1 MSAHSRS
8 EALIQSAQRE
18 GGPVNALRIVLAQ
31 LARRPLQTVLAVVL
45 LALGVATLTFVVLV
59 QGQLSKQLARDAQG
73 IDLVVGAKGSPLQ
86 LILSALYHVDVPT
99 GNVPLA
105 AMDQLRRNRLVAQVI
120 PVSLGDNYRGFRIVG
135 TEPALIEHYGAR
147 LAGGALWTA
156 PMQSVIGSE
165 VARVT
170 QLAVGGT
177 LAGTHGLAQG
187 GAAHEEARYEVV
199 GVLAPTGTVL
209 DRLVLTDKASVWRVH
224 EGDPEDDAERRVLE
238 AEREVTA
245 LLVRYASPM
254 AAAIVPRQVN
264 AESRLMAASPASEL
278 ARLFAVMGVG
288 IDTMRAFGGVLVASS
303 LLALF
308 VTLYNALEERR
319 YDIAIMRLLG
329 ASRARVAILLLME
342 SWLLALVALLAG
354 LALGLGA
361 VAIVGNW
368 LAQSRAF
375 VVSPGTF
382 APELLWIGI
391 VAVAAATLAAAL
403 PAWRASR
410 MDIAA
415 TLARG

>member
-1 MSAHSRS
+1 M
-8 EALIQSAQRE
+8 
-18 GGPVNALRIVLAQ
+18 NALRIVIAQ
-31 LARRPLQTVLAVVL
+31 MARRPLQTVLAIVL

-99 GNVPLA
+99 GNVPA
-105 AMDQLRRNRLVAQVI
+105 ASVDQLRRNRLVAQVI
-120 PVSLGDNYRGFRIVG
+120 PVSLGDNFRGFRIVG

-147 LAGGALWTA
+147 LANGALWTA
-156 PMQSVIGSE
+156 PMQAVIGSE

-170 QLAVGGT
+170 KLAVGGV
-177 LAGTHGLAQG
+177 LSGTHGLTQG
-187 GAAHEEARYEVV
+187 GAVHEESRYEVV

-209 DRLVLTDKASVWRVH
+209 DRLVLADKASVWRVH
-224 EGDPEDDAERRVLE
+224 EGDPADGAERRTLE
-238 AEREVTA
+238 EEREVTA
-245 LLVRYASPM
+245 LLVRYASPL

-264 AESRLMAASPASEL
+264 AESRLMAASPANEL

-288 IDTMRAFGGVLVASS
+288 IDTMRVFGGVLVASS

-329 ASRARVAILLLME
+329 ASRARVAVLLLIE

-354 LALGLGA
+354 LALGLLA
-361 VAIVGNW
+361 VAVVGSW

>member
-1 MSAHSRS
+1 MN
-8 EALIQSAQRE
+8 
-18 GGPVNALRIVLAQ
+18 VLRIVLAQ

-45 LALGVATLTFVVLV
+45 LALGVATLTFVILV
-59 QGQLSKQLARDAQG
+59 QGQLSRQLARDARG

-105 AMDQLRRNRLVAQVI
+105 ALDQLRRNRLVAQVI
-120 PVSLGDNYRGFRIVG
+120 PVSLGDNHQGFRIVG
-135 TEPALIEHYGAR
+135 TEPALIENYGAR
-147 LAGGALWTA
+147 YASGGPWSG
-156 PMQSVIGSE
+156 PMQAVIGAE

-170 QLAVGGT
+170 RLAVGGA
-177 LAGTHGLAQG
+177 LNGTHGLAQG
-187 GAAHEEARYEVV
+187 GAVHEEARYEVV
-199 GVLAPTGTVL
+199 GVLAPSGTVL
-209 DRLVLTDKASVWRVH
+209 DRLILTDKASVWRVH
-224 EGDPEDDAERRVLE
+224 EGDPADDAERRVLE
-238 AEREVTA
+238 DEREVTA

-254 AAAIVPRQVN
+254 AVAIVPRQVN
-264 AESRLMAASPASEL
+264 AESRLMAASPANEL

-288 IDTMRAFGGVLVASS
+288 IDTMRVFGGVLVASS

-329 ASRARVAILLLME
+329 ASRARVGMLLLIE
-342 SWLLALVALLAG
+342 AWLLAAVALLAG
-354 LALGLGA
+354 LALGLAA
-361 VAIVGNW
+361 VAAVGGW

-375 VVSPGTF
+375 AVSPSALTGD
-382 APELLWIGI
+382 LLWIAI
-391 VAVAAATLAAAL
+391 VAIAAATLAAAI

-410 MDIAA
+410 MEIAD

>member
-1 MSAHSRS
+1 M
-8 EALIQSAQRE
+8 
-18 GGPVNALRIVLAQ
+18 NALRIVLAQ
-31 LARRPLQTVLAVVL
+31 LARRPLQTVLAIVL

-105 AMDQLRRNRLVAQVI
+105 SVDQLRRNRLVAQVI
-120 PVSLGDNYRGFRIVG
+120 PVSLGDNFRGFRIVG

-147 LAGGALWTA
+147 LAAGALWTA
-156 PMQSVIGSE
+156 PMQAVIGSE

-170 QLAVGGT
+170 QLAVGGV
-177 LAGTHGLAQG
+177 LSGTHGLAQG
-187 GAAHEEARYEVV
+187 GAVHEEARYEVV

-224 EGDPEDDAERRVLE
+224 EGDPADDAERRVLE
-238 AEREVTA
+238 EEREVTA

-264 AESRLMAASPASEL
+264 AESRLMAASPANEL

-288 IDTMRAFGGVLVASS
+288 IDTMRVFGGVLVASS

-329 ASRARVAILLLME
+329 ASRARVAI
-342 SWLLALVALLAG
+342 
-354 LALGLGA
+354 A
-361 VAIVGNW
+361 VADRIMAARPRGPAGRACDSGSPLSRSWANW

>member
-1 MSAHSRS
+1 M
-8 EALIQSAQRE
+8 
-18 GGPVNALRIVLAQ
+18 NAPRIVLAQ

-59 QGQLSKQLARDAQG
+59 QGQLSRQLARDAQG

-105 AMDQLRRNRLVAQVI
+105 AVEQLRAHRLVEQVI

-135 TEPALIEHYGAR
+135 TEPALLVHYGAR
-147 LAGGALWTA
+147 TASGGVWSA
-156 PMQSVIGSE
+156 PMQAVLGAE
-165 VARVT
+165 AARVT
-170 QLAVGGT
+170 GLGVGSV
-177 LAGTHGLAQG
+177 LHGTHGLAQG
-187 GAAHEEARYEVV
+187 GAVHEEARYEVV
-199 GVLAPTGTVL
+199 GVLARSGTVL

-224 EGDPEDDAERRVLE
+224 EGDPADDAERRILE
-238 AEREVTA
+238 EEREVTA

-264 AESRLMAASPASEL
+264 AESRLMAASPANEL

-288 IDTMRAFGGVLVASS
+288 IDTMRVFGGVLIAAS

-308 VTLYNALEERR
+308 VTLFNALEERR

-329 ASRARVAILLLME
+329 ASRGRVAGLLLLE
-342 SWLLALVALLAG
+342 SWLLALVAVLAG
-354 LALGLGA
+354 LFTGLAA
-361 VAIVGNW
+361 VALVGRW

-375 VVSPGTF
+375 AVSPTAL
-382 APELLWIGI
+382 APELAWIGI
-391 VAVAAATLAAAL
+391 VALVAATLAAAL

-410 MDIAA
+410 MDIAD

>member
-1 MSAHSRS
+1 
-8 EALIQSAQRE
+8 
-18 GGPVNALRIVLAQ
+18 VNALRIVVAQ
-31 LARRPLQTVLAVVL
+31 MARRPLQTVLAIVL

-99 GNVPLA
+99 GNVPVA
-105 AMDQLRRNRLVAQVI
+105 SVDQLRRNRLVAQVI
-120 PVSLGDNYRGFRIVG
+120 PVSLGDNFHGFRIVG

-147 LAGGALWTA
+147 LAAGALWTA
-156 PMQSVIGSE
+156 PMQAVIGSE

-170 QLAVGGT
+170 KLAVGGA
-177 LAGTHGLAQG
+177 LSGTHGLAQG
-187 GAAHEEARYEVV
+187 GAVHEESRYEVV

-209 DRLVLTDKASVWRVH
+209 DRLVLADKASVWRVH
-224 EGDPEDDAERRVLE
+224 ESDPADDAERRTLE
-238 AEREVTA
+238 EEREVTA
-245 LLVRYASPM
+245 LLVRYASPL

-264 AESRLMAASPASEL
+264 AESRLMAASPANEL

-288 IDTMRAFGGVLVASS
+288 IDTMRVFGGVLIASS

-329 ASRARVAILLLME
+329 ASRARVAALLLIE
-342 SWLLALVALLAG
+342 SWLLALAAVLAG
-354 LALGLGA
+354 LALGLAA

>member
-1 MSAHSRS
+1 MN
-8 EALIQSAQRE
+8 
-18 GGPVNALRIVLAQ
+18 VLRIVLAQ

-45 LALGVATLTFVVLV
+45 LALGIATLTFVILV
-59 QGQLSKQLARDAQG
+59 QGQLSRQLARDARG

-105 AMDQLRRNRLVAQVI
+105 ALDQLRGNRLVAQVI

-135 TEPALIEHYGAR
+135 TEPALLEHYGAR
-147 LAGGALWTA
+147 FASGAAWTG
-156 PMQSVIGSE
+156 PMQAVVGSE

-170 QLAVGGT
+170 GLAAGGV
-177 LAGTHGLAQG
+177 LNGTHGLAQG
-187 GAAHEEARYEVV
+187 GAVHEEARYEVV
-199 GVLAPTGTVL
+199 GVLAPSGTVL

-224 EGDPEDDAERRVLE
+224 EGDPADDAERRILE
-238 AEREVTA
+238 EEREVTA

-254 AAAIVPRQVN
+254 AVAVVPRQVN
-264 AESRLMAASPASEL
+264 AESRLMAASPANEL

-329 ASRARVAILLLME
+329 ASRARVGMLLLIE
-342 SWLLALVALLAG
+342 AWLLALVALLAG
-354 LALGLGA
+354 LAIGLAA
-361 VAIVGNW
+361 VAAVGGW

-375 VVSPGTF
+375 AVSPSALT
-382 APELLWIGI
+382 PDLLWIGI
-391 VAVAAATLAAAL
+391 VAIAAATLAAAI

-410 MDIAA
+410 MGIAE

>member
-1 MSAHSRS
+1 
-8 EALIQSAQRE
+8 
-18 GGPVNALRIVLAQ
+18 VNALRIVLAQ

-105 AMDQLRRNRLVAQVI
+105 AVEQLRRNRLVAQVI
-120 PVSLGDNYRGFRIVG
+120 PVSLGDNFRGFRIVG
-135 TEPALIEHYGAR
+135 TEHALVEHYGAR
-147 LAGGALWTA
+147 LAAGALWTA

-170 QLAVGGT
+170 KLTVGGP
-177 LAGTHGLAQG
+177 LVGTHGLAHG

-209 DRLVLTDKASVWRVH
+209 DRLVLTDTASVWHVH
-224 EGDPEDDAERRVLE
+224 EGDPADDAQRRSVE
-238 AEREVTA
+238 EEREVTA
-245 LLVRYASPM
+245 LLVRYASPL

-264 AESRLMAASPASEL
+264 AETRLMAASPASEL
-278 ARLFAVMGVG
+278 ARLFALMGVG
-288 IDTMRAFGGVLVASS
+288 IDTMRVFGGVLVASS

-329 ASRARVAILLLME
+329 ASRGRIAILLLME
-342 SWLLALVALLAG
+342 AWLLALVALLAG
-354 LALGLGA
+354 LAMGLAA
-361 VAIVGNW
+361 VAIVGAW
-368 LAQSRAF
+368 LAQSRGFA
-375 VVSPGTF
+375 VAPGAF
-382 APELLWIGI
+382 APELAWIAI
-391 VAVAAATLAAAL
+391 VAFAAATLAAAV

>member
-1 MSAHSRS
+1 
-8 EALIQSAQRE
+8 
-18 GGPVNALRIVLAQ
+18 VNALRIVVAQ
-31 LARRPLQTVLAVVL
+31 MARRPLQTVLAIVL

-99 GNVPLA
+99 GNVPVA
-105 AMDQLRRNRLVAQVI
+105 SVDQLRRNRLVAQVI
-120 PVSLGDNYRGFRIVG
+120 PVSLGDNFRGFRIVG

-156 PMQSVIGSE
+156 PMQAVIGSE

-170 QLAVGGT
+170 KLAVGGV
-177 LAGTHGLAQG
+177 LSGTHGLAQG
-187 GAAHEEARYEVV
+187 GAVHEESRYEVV

-209 DRLVLTDKASVWRVH
+209 DRLVLADKASVWHVH
-224 EGDPEDDAERRVLE
+224 EGDPADDAERRTHE
-238 AEREVTA
+238 EEREVTA
-245 LLVRYASPM
+245 LLVRYASPL

-264 AESRLMAASPASEL
+264 AESRLMAASPANEL

-288 IDTMRAFGGVLVASS
+288 IDTMRVFGGVLIASS

-329 ASRARVAILLLME
+329 ASRARVAVLLLIE
-342 SWLLALVALLAG
+342 SWLLALAAVLAG
-354 LALGLGA
+354 LALGLAA